1 MAILLDPYTTLCTRG
16 LTLESLASSQ
26 TCSSSNLLI
35 LKLNTVLGFPLQI
48 CVENTLL
55 LLTFVCNLAGIL
67 SNSLH
72 PPSQTGLNFP
82 KVKTYFVQG
91 LKLVAKDFYCW
102 IYTGSLSQIALWK
115 MCLNID
121 FDACGH
127 FILLLIFGNR
137 LCQWWVLAI
146 FIWMSNNRVA
156 KVFPSPA
163 G

>member
-1 MAILLDPYTTLCTRG
+1 MCPGESRKWQKAGLGISVVYKISHWHFVYLCQMAILLDPYTTLCTRG

-35 LKLNTVLGFPLQI
+35 LKVNTVLGFPLQI

-82 KVKTYFVQG
+82 KVKTYLCKG
-91 LKLVAKDFYCW
+91 LSWWQRIFAVEFTL
-102 IYTGSLSQIALWK
+102 G
-115 MCLNID
+115 
-121 FDACGH
+121 ACP
-127 FILLLIFGNR
+127 R
-137 LCQWWVLAI
+137 
-146 FIWMSNNRVA
+146 
-156 KVFPSPA
+156 
-163 G
+163 